1 MRSPTFG
8 VTLLATLALSGAC
21 STSSGSTGTTGGTTT
36 TTGGSNTGGSYTL
49 SPTSL
54 SFSATADN
62 PAPPA
67 QNVQV
72 SVQGAVYLMTSFTGT
87 AVASATVIADGGSTA
102 TIAIAVINPAQAE
115 TLTDRVDVIG
125 CEDAFCMFKLADS
138 PQYVD
143 VTYTIAPGGLA
154 TAPSQLNFLETIGL
168 APPNQDIQLHDI
180 ADASYPWAAS
190 LSYDN
195 PSQGGWLSIAP
206 DGGSALPETV
216 TVGVIAAS
224 SPGTRSATISFF
236 KPTAAF
242 AVSPVLVI
250 DVANAP
256 VSGIAVQPASIDV
269 SSARGTAPTSA
280 TFTLNDLDGGS
291 YAWTASVEPLPNE
304 AEGFI
309 TASPLL
315 GNSLPATVTVSFA
328 AMNVVGTN
336 SEVLHFSGNGS
347 DQRALISY
355 RSY

>member
-21 STSSGSTGTTGGTTT
+21 STSPGSTGTTGGSTSS
-36 TTGGSNTGGSYTL
+36 TGGSNTGGSYTL

-102 TIAIAVINPAQAE
+102 TIAIAVINPAAAG

-143 VTYTIAPGGLA
+143 VTYTIAAGGLA
-154 TAPSQLNFLETIGL
+154 VTPGQLNVLETIGQ
-168 APPNQDIQLHDI
+168 AASAQDIQLHDI
-180 ADASYPWAAS
+180 AGASYPWAAS
-190 LSYDN
+190 LSYDD
-195 PSQGGWLSIAP
+195 PLQGGWLSVTP
-206 DGGSALPETV
+206 DGGSSLPETV
-216 TVGVIAAS
+216 TAQVAAAT

-242 AVSPVLVI
+242 AVSPVRVI
-250 DVANAP
+250 DVANPPATGITVQP
-256 VSGIAVQPASIDV
+256 SSITVSG
-269 SSARGTAPTSA
+269 ARGTVPLNQ
-280 TFTLNDLDGGS
+280 TFTLSDLDGGS
-291 YAWTASVEPLPNE
+291 YPWTASVEPLPNE
-304 AEGFI
+304 PEGI
-309 TASPLL
+309 ISATPLS
-315 GNSLPATVTVSFA
+315 GETLPATVTVSFT
-328 AMNVVGTN
+328 AMSVVGTT
-336 SEVLHFSGNGS
+336 SEVLHFSGSGS

-355 RSY
+355 QSY